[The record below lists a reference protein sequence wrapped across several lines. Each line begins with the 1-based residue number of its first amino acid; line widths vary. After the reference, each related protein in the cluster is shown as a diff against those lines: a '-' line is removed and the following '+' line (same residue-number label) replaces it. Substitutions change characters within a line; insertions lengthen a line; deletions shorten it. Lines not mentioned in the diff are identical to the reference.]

1 MAEQWHDI
9 SGYDGVYQVS
19 DRGQVRNTQTS
30 KILQLIRMKNGR
42 LYVTLSSNGFQR
54 KVTVHSLV
62 ASAFLG
68 DCPPNHEIV
77 PKDGDYRNNDVSNLE
92 YVTRGE
98 NQKRLVLSTGG
109 YSVHLTK
116 RVQTEQ
122 GLRYCPV
129 AQSLNGRIRPDVV
142 LVNGK
147 EERHAEGAYYLEWR
161 EKGRRVRLSVGK
173 DAQDAAAR
181 RQRKQAELNAV
192 NHGVPVLPENGN
204 GHRSVAAAVSQFLEE
219 TELTK
224 KPKTLAAYTTALNY
238 FTESCRKL
246 YLHEIER
253 HDLLKFA
260 GFLRDEKKQSPRSVY
275 NKFETAMSFLKAN
288 GIRGLVG
295 KNDWPRYT
303 EEEPEMY
310 EQQEL
315 DKLFKACTEEERLW
329 FEFFLMTGMRE
340 QEVMHLYWSDI
351 NFTANTVRVSHKP
364 DRNWTPKAY
373 KEREIP
379 IPAKLVKKLKAW
391 KAKADK
397 TCALVFPTSGC
408 NPKLDFL
415 DCLKACAE
423 RAELNKGD
431 FWLHKFRST
440 FATRC
445 LWAGVDLRTVQQWL
459 GHSDM
464 ESTMRYLKPAR
475 NQAVQ
480 EKVNDIFA

>member
-1 MAEQWHDI
+1 
-9 SGYDGVYQVS
+9 VP
-19 DRGQVRNTQTS
+19 NTQS
-30 KILQLIRMKNGR
+30 REVN
-42 LYVTLSSNGFQR
+42 
-54 KVTVHSLV
+54 
-62 ASAFLG
+62 
-68 DCPPNHEIV
+68 
-77 PKDGDYRNNDVSNLE
+77 
-92 YVTRGE
+92 
-98 NQKRLVLSTGG
+98 
-109 YSVHLTK
+109 LTK
-116 RVQTEQ
+116 RVQASK
-122 GLRYCPV
+122 GMRYCPV
-129 AQSLNGRIRPDVV
+129 VLSPNGRIKPDLV

-147 EERHAEGAYYLEWR
+147 PEKHPEGAYYLEWR

-173 DAQDAAAR
+173 DAQDAATR
-181 RQRKQAELNAV
+181 RQRKEAELNAL
-192 NHGVPVLPENGN
+192 NNGVSVLPENGN

-224 KPKTLAAYTTALNY
+224 KPKTLAAYTTAMNY
-238 FTESCRKL
+238 FTESCSKM
-246 YLHEIER
+246 YLHEVER
-253 HDLLKFA
+253 HDLLKFS
-260 GFLRDEKKQSPRSVY
+260 GFLRDQKKQSPRSVY
-275 NKFETAMSFLKAN
+275 NKFETVMTFLKAN

-310 EQQEL
+310 ELEEL
-315 DKLFKACTEEERLW
+315 EKLFNACNEQERLW

-351 NFTANTVRVSHKP
+351 NFAASTVRVSHKP
-364 DRNWTPKAY
+364 DRGWTPKAY

-379 IPAKLVKKLKAW
+379 VPTKLLKRLKAW

-397 TCALVFPTSGC
+397 ACGLVFPTAGC

-423 RAELNKGD
+423 RAKLSKED

-464 ESTMRYLKPAR
+464 ESTMRYLKPSR
-475 NQAVQ
+475 SQYVRD
-480 EKVNDIFA
+480 KMNDIFA

>member
-1 MAEQWHDI
+1 M
-9 SGYDGVYQVS
+9 
-19 DRGQVRNTQTS
+19 
-30 KILQLIRMKNGR
+30 
-42 LYVTLSSNGFQR
+42 
-54 KVTVHSLV
+54 
-62 ASAFLG
+62 
-68 DCPPNHEIV
+68 
-77 PKDGDYRNNDVSNLE
+77 
-92 YVTRGE
+92 
-98 NQKRLVLSTGG
+98 
-109 YSVHLTK
+109 
-116 RVQTEQ
+116 
-122 GLRYCPV
+122 RYCPIV
-129 AQSLNGRIRPDVV
+129 LASNGRIRPDLV
-142 LVNGK
+142 LVNGQP
-147 EERHAEGAYYLEWR
+147 ERHPEGAYYLEWR
-161 EKGRRVRLSVGK
+161 EKGRRIRLSVGK

-181 RQRKQAELNAV
+181 RQRKEAELNAL
-192 NHGVPVLPENGN
+192 NNGVPVLPENDD
-204 GHRSVAAAVSQFLEE
+204 GHRSVAAAVTQFLEE

-238 FTESCRKL
+238 FTESCRRL

-253 HDLLKFA
+253 HDLLKFS
-260 GFLRDEKKQSPRSVY
+260 GFLRDQKKQSPRSVY
-275 NKFETAMSFLKAN
+275 NKFETVMTFLKAN

-310 EQQEL
+310 EQEEL
-315 DKLFKACTEEERLW
+315 DKLFKACNDEERLW

-340 QEVMHLYWSDI
+340 QEVMHTYWSDV
-351 NFTANTVRVSHKP
+351 NFVASTVRVSHKP
-364 DRNWTPKAY
+364 DHGWTPKAY

-379 IPAKLVKKLKAW
+379 IPTKLAKKLKAW

-397 TCALVFPTSGC
+397 GCALVFPTAGC

-423 RAELNKGD
+423 RAKLDKDD

-464 ESTMRYLKPAR
+464 ESTMRYLKPSRSQHVRA
-475 NQAVQ
+475 
-480 EKVNDIFA
+480 KVNEIFA